1 MCVWSQVTVIR
12 GCFPDRSVCF
22 LGLLLDLII
31 KLLYHQPPGT
41 MPFCFD
47 LLRLFSS
54 HSCVVSCV
62 SEVEGFIYSSSSG
75 WNFDLAGL
83 DSGGLIISVGKAKK
97 KGALEHKPRM
107 QAVSSKDGSDRSRTG

>member
-1 MCVWSQVTVIR
+1 
-12 GCFPDRSVCF
+12 
-22 LGLLLDLII
+22 
-31 KLLYHQPPGT
+31 